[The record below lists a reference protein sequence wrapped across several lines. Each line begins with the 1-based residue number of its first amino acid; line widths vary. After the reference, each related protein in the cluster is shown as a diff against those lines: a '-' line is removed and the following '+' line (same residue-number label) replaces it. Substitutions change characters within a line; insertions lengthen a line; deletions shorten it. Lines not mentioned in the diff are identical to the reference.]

1 MDAAAAH
8 APEAERPTAQGHP
21 FAAVDRK
28 KLGMWFFLGSDAMGF
43 TGLLGAY
50 AVLRMSSGDHWQ
62 EAFGKFIDMEGSRNL
77 TFFNTFLLIC
87 SSVTMV
93 LSLKNLRLGNMGKFK
108 AFLAATMLGGIGF
121 LSCQAYEWTHLSHE
135 ICAMDPAAAAGGE
148 HHTTVAAA
156 MRACLFAGTFFML
169 TGYHGF
175 HVFIGVVLLGWALVR
190 GLRGVYSPKNSV
202 GIEVVGLYW
211 HFVDLIWILLF
222 TLIYLLPG
230 KGGHA

>member
-1 MDAAAAH
+1 MEHVAH
-8 APEAERPTAQGHP
+8 AVAPPGTANP
-21 FAAVDRK
+21 FSGVDNK
-28 KLGMWFFLGSDAMGF
+28 KLGMWLFLGSDAMGF

-50 AVLRMSSGDHWQ
+50 AVLRMSAGDHWQ
-62 EAFGKFIDMEGSRNL
+62 EFVGKDGKPVFIDMEGSRNL

-93 LSLKNLRLGNMGKFK
+93 LALKHLRLGNLGKFK
-108 AFLAATMLGGIGF
+108 GWLAATMLGGMGF
-121 LSCQAYEWTHLSHE
+121 LGIQAYEWTHLITPPPHGMGVTAPGS
-135 ICAMDPAAAAGGE
+135 
-148 HHTTVAAA
+148 
-156 MRACLFAGTFFML
+156 LFGGTFFIL

-175 HVFIGVVLLGWALVR
+175 HVFGGVCLLAWALR
-190 GLRGVYSPKNSV
+190 RAMKGTYTTTNSI

-230 KGGHA
+230 KGGPS

>member
-1 MDAAAAH
+1 
-8 APEAERPTAQGHP
+8 
-21 FAAVDRK
+21 
-28 KLGMWFFLGSDAMGF
+28 
-43 TGLLGAY
+43 
-50 AVLRMSSGDHWQ
+50 
-62 EAFGKFIDMEGSRNL
+62 
-77 TFFNTFLLIC
+77 
-87 SSVTMV
+87 
-93 LSLKNLRLGNMGKFK
+93 
-108 AFLAATMLGGIGF
+108 
-121 LSCQAYEWTHLSHE
+121 
-135 ICAMDPAAAAGGE
+135 MDPAAAAGGE